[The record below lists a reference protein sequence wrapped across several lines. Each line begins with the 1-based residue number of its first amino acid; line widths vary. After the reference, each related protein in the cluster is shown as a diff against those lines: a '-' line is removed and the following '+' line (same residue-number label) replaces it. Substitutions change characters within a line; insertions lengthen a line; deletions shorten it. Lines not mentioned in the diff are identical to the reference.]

1 MAFLSRKPEDPTLIM
16 YNEYWNTD
24 DFYRDVDA
32 IILEGVYG
40 RASAN
45 QIREKVRER
54 MMKPL
59 KDIDTM
65 SRSMDPLTSRLL
77 RCLLDQIDLDSKLDV
92 IMYHRMPDLCK
103 ANNMEMPASYERK
116 SKFIRHN
123 PILKFGRKK

>member
-1 MAFLSRKPEDPTLIM
+1 MVFPYKKAEDPSLIM

-24 DFYRDVDA
+24 EFYRDVDA
-32 IILEGVYG
+32 IILDGVYG
-40 RASAN
+40 RASSA
-45 QIREKVRER
+45 QIRDKVRER

-77 RCLLDQIDLDSKLDV
+77 RCLLDQIDVDSKLDV
-92 IMYHRMPDLCK
+92 IMFHRMPDICK
-103 ANNMEMPASYERK
+103 ANNLEVPTSYDRK
-116 SKFIRHN
+116 SRFIRHN

>member
-16 YNEYWNTD
+16 YNEYWNTE

-77 RCLLDQIDLDSKLDV
+77 RCLLDQIDVDSKLDS
-92 IMYHRMPDLCK
+92 IMIRRMPELCK
-103 ANNMEMPASYERK
+103 ANNMDVPASYERK

-123 PILKFGRKK
+123 PIFKLGKRA

>member
-77 RCLLDQIDLDSKLDV
+77 RCLLDQIDIDSKLDS
-92 IMYHRMPDLCK
+92 IMIRRMPDLCK
-103 ANNMEMPASYERK
+103 ANNMDIPASYERK

>member
-77 RCLLDQIDLDSKLDV
+77 RCLLDQIDIDSKLDV

>member
-77 RCLLDQIDLDSKLDV
+77 RCLLDQIDIDSKLDV

-103 ANNMEMPASYERK
+103 ANNMEMPTSYERK